1 MTTLRFALAMPRL
14 RSAASA
20 RVQSMPSLKDLCGDR
35 PQLWIAQDTHV
46 ADLGSAGSAIG
57 TLFSRDTARRVS
69 QLPETGTHSAET
81 LAADLAANFWGAY
94 LAIIPDHDRC
104 DLAVMPDPSGLVPIY
119 RLVTTTHVLL
129 TSDPKLFEQACGK
142 RMSIS
147 WDSLGSFLVRTEL
160 RGRQTCLIGVDE
172 LRPGAL
178 IYPAACDP
186 EEFPVWRAQQFLPG
200 RLSLSYDE
208 ARAQLRDMAIRVM
221 GAWAEELGPVSVA
234 VSGGVDSSL
243 VCAAL
248 SRAQKPYSCATLA
261 TADRSG
267 DERDYARLLAEHL
280 GAEYAERIYDPVR
293 FDPQVSAS
301 ASLPR
306 PSRRSFL
313 STIDALLADA
323 ADNLGAQIVFDGN
336 AGDNLFCFLHSAAP
350 VVDRL
355 RAEGPG
361 RGAVETLL
369 DMCRVTGCDLPTMV
383 KATLKRLVRRPR
395 GEWPC
400 DLRLLADHL
409 ALDEA
414 LDPVTPWL
422 DIDVGRHGGKRDHLA
437 LIMRAQHHVHGLGVG
452 PERFSPLMSQPL
464 LELCLSIP
472 TWLWAKGGR
481 NRALARDAFAADLPP
496 SLLART
502 SKSGPDSFIRLAFH
516 HHRSAL
522 RELLLDGLIDQ
533 NGLVDRASVEA
544 AFELDTSLDG
554 STIYRLLDLAEAETW
569 ARSWH

>member
-1 MTTLRFALAMPRL
+1 MTTLRFALALPRL
-14 RSAASA
+14 RSGASA
-20 RVQSMPSLKDLCGDR
+20 RLQTMPSLKDLCGDIPR
-35 PQLWIAQDTHV
+35 LWTARDTRV
-46 ADLGSAGSAIG
+46 ADLSSAGCVIG
-57 TLFSRDTARRVS
+57 TLFSRDTAHRVS
-69 QLPETGTHSAET
+69 QLPEVGARSAKC
-81 LAADLAANFWGAY
+81 LAANLAANFWGAY
-94 LAIIPDHDRC
+94 IAILPDQDRS
-104 DLAVMPDPSGLVPIY
+104 DLAVLPDPSGLVPIY
-119 RLVTTTHVLL
+119 RLVTTTHVVL

-147 WDSLGSFLVRTEL
+147 WDSLARFLMCPEL
-160 RGRQTCLIGVDE
+160 RERQTCLVGVDE

-178 IYPAACDP
+178 TYPTACDP

-208 ARAQLRDMAIRVM
+208 ARAQLRDAAIRVM

-248 SRAQKPYSCATLA
+248 ARAQKPFSCVTLA

-267 DERDYARLLAEHL
+267 DERDYARLLAKHL
-280 GAEYAERIYDPVR
+280 GAEYAERIYDPAR

-301 ASLPR
+301 AGLPR

-336 AGDNLFCFLHSAAP
+336 AGDNLLCFLHSAAP

-355 RAEGPG
+355 RVEGPG

-400 DLRLLADHL
+400 DRRLLADHL
-409 ALDEA
+409 GLDEA
-414 LDPVTPWL
+414 LDPVTNWL
-422 DIDVGRHGGKRDHLA
+422 DIDVGRHGGKHDHLA

-481 NRALARDAFAADLPP
+481 NRALARDAFAADLPQ

-522 RELLLDGLIDQ
+522 RELLLDGLIAR
-533 NGLVDRASVEA
+533 NALLDRASVEA

-569 ARSWH
+569 ARSWQ